1 MKAITTGDAVPLSG
15 SLSCFAAVADA
26 VADSSATAETAA
38 VTIAACG
45 LSYCSSAVVDGAT
58 AIAAAAVIPSA
69 NTIRKNSKKSGPAAA
84 GPGFYYIQK
93 KFCGFLRS
101 GLPPYPRLPSVCS
114 LSFRW
119 LSSFS
124 FLRMQSSSISYT
136 LLPSMINFPI
146 SYLLISNENCVHY

>member
-1 MKAITTGDAVPLSG
+1 MDVKVITTEDAVPLSG

-69 NTIRKNSKKSGPAAA
+69 NIQIACHMAEHIPGLAYA
-84 GPGFYYIQK
+84 GPGFFVRKYEITGK
-93 KFCGFLRS
+93 
-101 GLPPYPRLPSVCS
+101 
-114 LSFRW
+114 
-119 LSSFS
+119 
-124 FLRMQSSSISYT
+124 IT
-136 LLPSMINFPI
+136 
-146 SYLLISNENCVHY
+146 